1 MIEKIETMGG
11 DIVEIDFNPETN
23 LPRVPE
29 NFFWRIRFGAFRS
42 IEIELRKTTRWSS
55 VRVDYATTT
64 IPEIEWVKQV
74 AGRIWYEF
82 YKNNEQDL
90 KIREFASRYC
100 GDYPPKLLG

>member
-11 DIVEIDFNPETN
+11 AIVEIDFNPETN

-29 NFFWRIRFGAFRS
+29 NFFWRICFGVFRS
-42 IEIELRKTTRWSS
+42 IEIELHKTTRWGS
-55 VRVDYATTT
+55 VRVEYATTT

-82 YKNNEQDL
+82 YKNNEQAL
-90 KIREFASRYC
+90 KIREFASQYC
-100 GDYPPKLLG
+100 GDYPPKLLR